1 MWYLNWNTNLPAG
14 LFSVVSSLNE
24 YICFIIVT
32 HWLGKGG
39 IIGSISPHPWFLLLK
54 IKYEDNTVNAEI
66 FCVNFYYPTLNYQDD
81 NQLFITTF
89 NDSLKII
96 NSHAVSVVSG
106 MNQDL
111 LNIPWINKD
120 EVVSTWLLGY

>member
-1 MWYLNWNTNLPAG
+1 MFQKWNTNLPAG

-39 IIGSISPHPWFLLLK
+39 IMGSMSPHPWFLLLK

-66 FCVNFYYPTLNYQDD
+66 FCVNF
-81 NQLFITTF
+81 F
-89 NDSLKII
+89 SLIFFWQ
-96 NSHAVSVVSG
+96 N
-106 MNQDL
+106 L
-111 LNIPWINKD
+111 
-120 EVVSTWLLGY
+120 